1 MIKQVN
7 LIFVWCLFMSFLHPC
22 SILPETPHGFV
33 LFCCFKCQNVLQ
45 SNSQTGVHTD
55 TTETNCKLCQG
66 QSSSSKKPFK
76 NTLTD
81 VLATWRQYIN
91 SYSLHNTKIFDRNT
105 CYKVL
110 CQHLPVYIFVLV
122 AYCYTYHH
130 YVLQLRVTN
139 DRLLYYQSYSTE
151 NRSNCLGH
159 QVIYPRTR
167 VSFQHDVNSKFK
179 HQWHNKQE
187 WVDETFRFHTQTLL
201 SCSWPQCLYGLK
213 VSCYCYSPSNPW
225 ISCSSVPFN
234 SDLHAC
240 WCYFQ
245 MCYHIDKKV
254 ITSTIYNYRTF

>member
-1 MIKQVN
+1 M
-7 LIFVWCLFMSFLHPC
+7 
-22 SILPETPHGFV
+22 
-33 LFCCFKCQNVLQ
+33 LQ
-45 SNSQTGVHTD
+45 SFMPTLACLHTQTT
-55 TTETNCKLCQG
+55 
-66 QSSSSKKPFK
+66 
-76 NTLTD
+76 
-81 VLATWRQYIN
+81 VL
-91 SYSLHNTKIFDRNT
+91 
-105 CYKVL
+105 
-110 CQHLPVYIFVLV
+110 FVLV

-151 NRSNCLGH
+151 NTSNCLGH

-167 VSFQHDVNSKFK
+167 VSFRHDVNSKFK